1 MEQTA
6 SPGHLLAQIWL
17 LCPPPSFST
26 STAPNPA
33 GETEAG
39 GGGERRTRH
48 YTNDKPKRPGAAVPS
63 PPAGLGWQQGGPHT
77 SPLGLSPGQ
86 TPPQP
91 RPRPHGATPSLRGS
105 RTDGTGRRRAAVS
118 TLPSPTRTR
127 KQHPPTSARGPHPSF
142 SPGRPR
148 PSSPPQTPKDAA
160 VPELPRGVA
169 PGGNRGTARRPRPS
183 ALTEQ
188 PSDPK
193 THTPPAPLPH
203 QPPHPGHLLSEGA
216 CTGGS
221 GRGPRSSRASAS
233 RRAPSALASFAPI
246 PEGPRFPPASGAA
259 AGGHRVRP
267 RTAPHSRPAP
277 AGRRDRGGPRTRQPS
292 PRPCGPFTFVFG
304 CGTLNI

>member
-63 PPAGLGWQQGGPHT
+63 PPAGLGWQQGDPHT

-127 KQHPPTSARGPHPSF
+127 KQHPRPQHGAPTPAFPQDAPAPAPHPKPRRTRPCRSCLGASPRGETEARRVVLGPRLLRSSQVTPKPTPHWHPFPTNPRIPATYFRRGPARGAAGGGRGAAGPAPAAGHPAP
-142 SPGRPR
+142 SPPSPPSPRGRGSLRPR
-148 PSSPPQTPKDAA
+148 ALLQAGTASGPARHRTPGQHPRDAGT
-160 VPELPRGVA
+160 GVA
-169 PGGNRGTARRPRPS
+169 P
-183 ALTEQ
+183 
-188 PSDPK
+188 
-193 THTPPAPLPH
+193 
-203 QPPHPGHLLSEGA
+203 
-216 CTGGS
+216 
-221 GRGPRSSRASAS
+221 
-233 RRAPSALASFAPI
+233 
-246 PEGPRFPPASGAA
+246 
-259 AGGHRVRP
+259 
-267 RTAPHSRPAP
+267 AP
-277 AGRRDRGGPRTRQPS
+277 AS
-292 PRPCGPFTFVFG
+292 PRPGPAAPSLLFSAAAH
-304 CGTLNI
+304 